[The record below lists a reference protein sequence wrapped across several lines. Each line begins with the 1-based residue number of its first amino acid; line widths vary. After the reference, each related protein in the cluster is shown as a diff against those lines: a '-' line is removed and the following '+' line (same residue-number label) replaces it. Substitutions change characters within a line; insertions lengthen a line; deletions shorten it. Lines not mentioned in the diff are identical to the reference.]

1 MAAPLLVVT
10 GPPGAGKST
19 LAAAL
24 ADRFPE
30 SALVEVDAFFGF
42 LRSGAIEPWLPAS
55 RAQNETVIQAAGSAA
70 GRYARGGLAT
80 VVEGVVG
87 PWFLPVF
94 ARAAAVEHLDYL
106 VLLPSAATCSAR
118 VSSRVGH
125 AFDDE
130 DVTRAMHD
138 QFSTASV
145 DGRHVFHDPPHDVD
159 ALAARVMAALD
170 DGLLRHPG
178 V

>member
-19 LAAAL
+19 VAAVLAG
-24 ADRFPE
+24 RFPE

-42 LRSGAIEPWLPAS
+42 LRAGAIEPWLPAA

-80 VVEGVVG
+80 VVEGMVG
-87 PWFLPVF
+87 PWFLPAF
-94 ARAAAVEHLDYL
+94 ARAAAVDDLDYL
-106 VLLPSAATCSAR
+106 VLLPSAATCAAR

-125 AFDDE
+125 VFDDE
-130 DVTRAMHD
+130 DVTLAMHD
-138 QFSTASV
+138 QFSTTTI
-145 DGRHVFHDPPHDVD
+145 DGRHVLRDPPDDVD
-159 ALAARVMAALD
+159 ALAAQVMAALE
-170 DGLLRHPG
+170 DGQLRHPG
-178 V
+178 L